1 MDSVQREQHRPT
13 AVCLVR
19 ADMSGR
25 DAVLHAT
32 LVQRHAVR
40 LGYACL
46 YTVGPPAG
54 HPDPVEYG
62 LGIAAGLGVNAV
74 VVCDLA
80 TVDYQPSRVCDMFD
94 LETVSPPE
102 TWTAAVP
109 KSAADT
115 GPDLDT
121 LLAVLEGLA
130 DADADHGMLAARLSP
145 GIEDVCRA
153 CPAAATQRSESWT
166 ASG

>member
-1 MDSVQREQHRPT
+1 MDSVQREQRRPT

-19 ADMSGR
+19 AGLSGL
-25 DAVLHAT
+25 DGALQAT
-32 LVQRHAVR
+32 LVQRHAMR

-46 YTVGPPAG
+46 YTVRPPAD

-62 LGIAAGLGVNAV
+62 LGIAAGLGVDAV
-74 VVCDLA
+74 VVYDLA
-80 TVDYQPSRVCDMFD
+80 TVDNQPSRVCDMFD

-115 GPDLDT
+115 GPDVDT

-130 DADADHGMLAARLSP
+130 DADADHRMLAARLSP
-145 GIEDVCRA
+145 GIDEVGRA
-153 CPAAATQRSESWT
+153 CPAAAMQRSESWT